1 MKRNN
6 VHFVLV
12 LLTLVVIL
20 IWSTVEMLHE
30 DSEKEPYMISVIVS
44 DSNDAHWVAMRDGLE
59 QAAQNNNV
67 ILNYVSTSKFENI
80 GDEFAVINREL
91 ERGVDGLILQL
102 VDAGADSEI
111 LSQIASRTAL
121 MLIETDVNPQELYAY
136 TGPDNTE
143 LGIALTELII
153 DDFGTSITGKRV
165 GILAGEPDR
174 LAIQQRLE
182 GVRKGLEQSG
192 AEIAWEITG
201 SAESVRLKLD
211 TKQTIDKADILLAL
225 DNRET
230 ELAVDYLSGLSTGGR
245 AGTHLYGIGNSEKVV
260 YYLDKGLIEYLV
272 VPNEFNMGYQ
282 SIEALAEQLE
292 YRGQRAK
299 SEKVEYRTVNRT
311 SLYDEGNQK
320 LLFPIVQ

>member
-67 ILNYVSTSKFENI
+67 ILNYVSTSKFESI
-80 GDEFAVINREL
+80 EDEFAVINREL

-143 LGIALTELII
+143 LGFALTELIT
-153 DDFGTSITGKRV
+153 DDFGTSIAGKRV
-165 GILAGEPDR
+165 GILVGEPDR
-174 LAIQQRLE
+174 LAILQRLE

-192 AEIAWEITG
+192 AEIVWEITG

-211 TKQTIDKADILLAL
+211 TRQTIDKADILFAL

-230 ELAVDYLSGLSTGGR
+230 ELAVDYLSGLSAAGR

-311 SLYDEGNQK
+311 SLYDEENQK